1 MEQIIKKLAEIETAA
16 GHIMDDAERRKHALS
31 EEMEKQCREFDSALE
46 EETAQKIEQIKKQ
59 LLQDKETHL
68 QKLRKETQEHNDQ
81 IDSYYRQNHQR
92 LAKEVLGERLHS

>member
-1 MEQIIKKLAEIETAA
+1 MGIVSET
-16 GHIMDDAERRKHALS
+16 R
-31 EEMEKQCREFDSALE
+31 

-92 LAKEVLGERLHS
+92 LARELFEEILHS

>member
-46 EETAQKIEQIKKQ
+46 EETAQKIEQIKKP
-59 LLQDKETHL
+59 HL

-92 LAKEVLGERLHS
+92 LARELFEEILHS